1 MNHIKLQRQTI
12 RDYLMLSI
20 GTLLIAL
27 AVKEYLIPCKIVT
40 GSVSGLALLI
50 GEVLPLNES
59 MIVLALNIS
68 CLGIGVR
75 YLGNKFG
82 VRCIYISVLLPL
94 LMAVLPE
101 SESLLTSSKAVN
113 VLIFLCLL
121 TAGQSIM
128 LHLETTSG
136 GLDTIAEVLARKLH
150 VPTGWMIGVLG
161 ALVSVLTAGV
171 YGREAAVLGV
181 LATLSNG
188 LMINAVAMVKDLKIR
203 PVKSRIKASA

>member
-1 MNHIKLQRQTI
+1 
-12 RDYLMLSI
+12 
-20 GTLLIAL
+20 
-27 AVKEYLIPCKIVT
+27 
-40 GSVSGLALLI
+40 
-50 GEVLPLNES
+50 
-59 MIVLALNIS
+59 
-68 CLGIGVR
+68 
-75 YLGNKFG
+75 
-82 VRCIYISVLLPL
+82 
-94 LMAVLPE
+94 
-101 SESLLTSSKAVN
+101 
-113 VLIFLCLL
+113 
-121 TAGQSIM
+121 M

-188 LMINAVAMVKDLKIR
+188 LMINAVAMARDLKIR